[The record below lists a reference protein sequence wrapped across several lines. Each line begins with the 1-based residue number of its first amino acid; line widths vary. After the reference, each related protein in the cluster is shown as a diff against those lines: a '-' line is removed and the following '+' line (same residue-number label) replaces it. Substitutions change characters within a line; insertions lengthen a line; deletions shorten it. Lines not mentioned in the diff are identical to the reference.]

1 MQTEAR
7 PSSTRPGPRLS
18 VVLIAEIAMAVG
30 VVLAVLGIYEV
41 GGLLSLGSGLL
52 LVFVASIPLI
62 LNPGTGTWGF
72 DRELRRLMNE
82 G

>member
-1 MQTEAR
+1 
-7 PSSTRPGPRLS
+7 
-18 VVLIAEIAMAVG
+18 MAVG